1 MNDVEPELPAVLDKP
16 QIPQRFNPAGRSSLV
31 RSGVRP
37 GMMRPG
43 GEGLPLSQDEEKL
56 WDKKEDERR
65 SQIRDRYGEVIT
77 ELKKSTDIILG
88 IVNNANVVFKGRDNR
103 IDITYEEVEQLFD
116 SMRDLNASLGKARSL
131 FDAYVHFVRSTPD
144 LAPINNILFN
154 FNRFLVDSQQRPFF
168 ILWSNNKNEITKE
181 DEPKYYFR
189 SVKIKNYANK
199 LSFLIERILG
209 ALEIAGNYIVDIP
222 KTHPQMQQRYDGSGG
237 SQLGGMGNLNRF
249 DNRFPGSRFSGSGI
263 NQSTNNPYLNNLYN
277 NSKKRDVQNDPVLEE
292 LRRMKTVERTPPRD
306 FGDEYEGYD
315 GA

>member
-1 MNDVEPELPAVLDKP
+1 M
-16 QIPQRFNPAGRSSLV
+16 
-31 RSGVRP
+31 
-37 GMMRPG
+37 
-43 GEGLPLSQDEEKL
+43 
-56 WDKKEDERR
+56 
-65 SQIRDRYGEVIT
+65 
-77 ELKKSTDIILG
+77 
-88 IVNNANVVFKGRDNR
+88 
-103 IDITYEEVEQLFD
+103 
-116 SMRDLNASLGKARSL
+116 
-131 FDAYVHFVRSTPD
+131 
-144 LAPINNILFN
+144 
-154 FNRFLVDSQQRPFF
+154 
-168 ILWSNNKNEITKE
+168 
-181 DEPKYYFR
+181 
-189 SVKIKNYANK
+189 
-199 LSFLIERILG
+199 G